1 MVKEKSGRIGFIQG
15 QGKVREFCVRGQ
27 EVSNSLVKINEKS
40 GNLLQII
47 LSDLI
52 RLGGK
57 IFK

>member
-1 MVKEKSGRIGFIQG
+1 MQYCHGQEKKVKEKLDIIQS

-47 LSDLI
+47 LSDVSV
-52 RLGGK
+52 
-57 IFK
+57 